1 MMVLKEY
8 KAVVLKLKIKVLVD
22 IAKYPHVT
30 LRKDQALKFLD
41 AITRRHGVTKD
52 LEEARRVIYS
62 FNEYYGAA
70 RRKSD
75 GYLVIPKDS
84 SDAVRGRVV
93 IHKIKLLIENNEEIV
108 EIILDRRVSKGL
120 IEYALK
126 EIGYSEIEYSQ
137 ID

>member
-1 MMVLKEY
+1 
-8 KAVVLKLKIKVLVD
+8 
-22 IAKYPHVT
+22 
-30 LRKDQALKFLD
+30 
-41 AITRRHGVTKD
+41 
-52 LEEARRVIYS
+52 EARRVIYS

-108 EIILDRRVSKGL
+108 EIILDRRVSKDL